1 MLLLESISAAYGSIQ
16 VLYDISLRVKMGEAV
31 AILGP
36 NGAGKTTL
44 LKTIAGHIKS
54 TSGLTSFNGKNIS
67 NIKPELAV
75 QEGIGQVLEGRQL
88 FGPLSVLEN
97 LKLGA
102 YARFKYDTKKNI
114 LHDIEKVY
122 QLFPRL
128 KERRSQKS
136 STLSGGEQMMLAI
149 GRAIMS
155 KPKMLLLDE
164 PSMGL
169 APMVVTDIFKA
180 LKSLRDEGITLV
192 IVEQNPD
199 AAFLLAER
207 CYVLEVGRIVH
218 SGPSS
223 VLQSSKELAQLYL
236 GLD

>member
-1 MLLLESISAAYGSIQ
+1 MLVLDSVNAAYGSIQ
-16 VLYDISLRVKMGEAV
+16 VLYDISLRVEVGEAV

-54 TSGLTSFNGKNIS
+54 TSGLTSLNGKNIS
-67 NIKPELAV
+67 NLKPELAV
-75 QEGIGQVLEGRQL
+75 KEGIGQVLEGRQL

-102 YARFKYDTKKNI
+102 YARFKFDTYKNI
-114 LHDIEKVY
+114 LRDIEKVY
-122 QLFPRL
+122 ELFPRL
-128 KERRSQKS
+128 EERRSQKS
-136 STLSGGEQMMLAI
+136 NTLSGGEQMMLAI

-155 KPKMLLLDE
+155 KPKILLLDE

-169 APMVVTDIFKA
+169 APMVVSDIFKS

-223 VLQSSKELAQLYL
+223 NLQSSKELAQFYL

>member
-1 MLLLESISAAYGSIQ
+1 M
-16 VLYDISLRVKMGEAV
+16 
-31 AILGP
+31 
-36 NGAGKTTL
+36 
-44 LKTIAGHIKS
+44 
-54 TSGLTSFNGKNIS
+54 
-67 NIKPELAV
+67 
-75 QEGIGQVLEGRQL
+75 
-88 FGPLSVLEN
+88 LEN

-114 LHDIEKVY
+114 FHDIEKVY

>member
-1 MLLLESISAAYGSIQ
+1 M
-16 VLYDISLRVKMGEAV
+16 LYDISLRVEMGEAV

-128 KERRSQKS
+128 K
-136 STLSGGEQMMLAI
+136 
-149 GRAIMS
+149 
-155 KPKMLLLDE
+155 
-164 PSMGL
+164 
-169 APMVVTDIFKA
+169 
-180 LKSLRDEGITLV
+180 
-192 IVEQNPD
+192 
-199 AAFLLAER
+199 
-207 CYVLEVGRIVH
+207 
-218 SGPSS
+218 
-223 VLQSSKELAQLYL
+223 
-236 GLD
+236 